1 MSQQVIS
8 ALSELMA
15 YFNVSKQGLPC
26 LLISAYR
33 TASFRSW

>member
-1 MSQQVIS
+1 MRTL
-8 ALSELMA
+8 AELMA
-15 YFNVSKQGLPC
+15 YFNVSKQGSPC